1 MLLLRTS
8 SELQGAT
15 LALSMHQAVK
25 QGQVSSAQGAARLL
39 AFLQQREAEQ
49 QMLSEAC
56 SSGVVG
62 EMQTGQASQRPWEA
76 QPSSSI
82 WGAELAAAA
91 PGSNALWSQH
101 SGGSSPWPPWAAPG
115 ATTGPA

>member
-1 MLLLRTS
+1 MWYA
-8 SELQGAT
+8 LQGAM
-15 LALSMHQAVK
+15 LAMSMQQAVK

-56 SSGVVG
+56 NSGIVG
-62 EMQTGQASQRPWEA
+62 DMHTGHTNQVSWEA

-82 WGAELAAAA
+82 WGSEMAAAT
-91 PGSNALWSQH
+91 PGNYALWSQH
-101 SGGSSPWPPWAAPG
+101 SGGSSPWPPWNAPG
-115 ATTGPA
+115 ATTGAA

>member
-1 MLLLRTS
+1 MWNA
-8 SELQGAT
+8 LQGAT
-15 LALSMHQAVK
+15 LAMSMQQAVK

-56 SSGVVG
+56 NFGIVG
-62 EMQTGQASQRPWEA
+62 DMPTGQTDQVSWDA
-76 QPSSSI
+76 QPSDSI
-82 WGAELAAAA
+82 WGSELAAAT
-91 PGSNALWSQH
+91 PGNNALWSQH
-101 SGGSSPWPPWAAPG
+101 SGGSLPWPPWIAPG

>member
-1 MLLLRTS
+1 M
-8 SELQGAT
+8 
-15 LALSMHQAVK
+15 SMQQAVK

-56 SSGVVG
+56 SSGIVPD
-62 EMQTGQASQRPWEA
+62 MHTGQASQLPWEA

-82 WGAELAAAA
+82 WGPELAAAA
-91 PGSNALWSQH
+91 PGNTVLWSQH

>member
-1 MLLLRTS
+1 M
-8 SELQGAT
+8 
-15 LALSMHQAVK
+15 SMQQAVK

-56 SSGVVG
+56 SSGIVG
-62 EMQTGQASQRPWEA
+62 DMHTGQASQLPWEA
-76 QPSSSI
+76 QPSGPI
-82 WGAELAAAA
+82 WGPELGAGP
-91 PGSNALWSQH
+91 PGTNALWSQH

-115 ATTGPA
+115 ATTGPG